1 MATVVSP
8 INKKGGVGFIGLL
21 VISATSLSGCGV
33 RYFSDRTTD
42 PVIEDYIRPS
52 MSDREEFGV
61 LSITSTKRNAYVKLL
76 KNGEVGV
83 VCAEPPPDVGEAFAK
98 TWAANLSGE
107 ANGAK
112 GTAALNFSAATA
124 IAPLLYRSQGLQ
136 LYRDAVSHLCFEY
149 MNGMIDKSAL
159 LEEERTRWKDS
170 VGVIKEELAHLPG
183 FKPAQS
189 VSAPILGEQG
199 PGKQDS
205 GKQKP
210 GE

>member
-8 INKKGGVGFIGLL
+8 INIKGGVGFIGLL

-52 MSDREEFGV
+52 VSDRQEFGV

-98 TWAANLSGE
+98 TFAANLSGE

-149 MNGMIDKSAL
+149 MNGMIDSSSL
-159 LEEERTRWKDS
+159 LTEERTRWSDT
-170 VGVIKEELAHLPG
+170 VNLIKEELQYMPKFVPQNQASPETG
-183 FKPAQS
+183 KPA
-189 VSAPILGEQG
+189 
-199 PGKQDS
+199 PGKQESD
-205 GKQKP
+205 KP
-210 GE
+210 Q